1 MELFLLE
8 PNQVYQKVSSFH
20 ASKKDVENTMDKN
33 KFLKLLLTV
42 FYTLSKV
49 FIFST
54 LILMIEE
61 NLLIVHVTMQMND
74 ILY

>member
-20 ASKKDVENTMDKN
+20 ASKKDVENTIDKN
-33 KFLKLLLTV
+33 KCSKLLLTV

-49 FIFST
+49 FI
-54 LILMIEE
+54 LA
-61 NLLIVHVTMQMND
+61 H
-74 ILY
+74 